1 MINRRT
7 VLGLLASA
15 SVIAPAGL
23 AFAKQHHHKNGKDL
37 LGAKLKQNGKHNV
50 DKIGNAPVSAE
61 VNNGKVVA
69 MSATDPKKGPLSVR
83 KVKSS
88 KKMAEGAS
96 GILKVSASGESAQLA
111 QDYGR
116 CRTPCRGQASASPS
130 TDAACMASR
139 KPASSD
145 RDSRRLSFHPP
156 RPRNRRHA

>member
-50 DKIGNAPVSAE
+50 DKIGSAPVSAE

-69 MSATDPKKGPLSVR
+69 MSATDPQKGPLSVR

-88 KKMAEGAS
+88 KKMADGAS
-96 GILKVSASGESAQLA
+96 GILKVAASGNPQSA
-111 QDYGR
+111 QDYGVYYYAW
-116 CRTPCRGQASASPS
+116 CFDDGVDLWCYWYPADVVIV
-130 TDAACMASR
+130 DAGWVDYGPMI
-139 KPASSD
+139 
-145 RDSRRLSFHPP
+145 
-156 RPRNRRHA
+156 

>member
-1 MINRRT
+1 MVNRRT
-7 VLGLLASA
+7 VLGLLAAA

-50 DKIGNAPVSAE
+50 DKLGNAGVTAE

-69 MSATDPKKGPLSVR
+69 MSATDPQKGPLPVR

-96 GILKVSASGESAQLA
+96 GILTVSASGENAQLA
-111 QDYGR
+111 QDYGVYYAW
-116 CRTPCRGQASASPS
+116 CFDDGVDLWCYWY
-130 TDAACMASR
+130 
-139 KPASSD
+139 PAD
-145 RDSRRLSFHPP
+145 VVIVDSGWVDYGP
-156 RPRNRRHA
+156 AV